1 MNCIEKIVKRKN
13 SKMNTSNKTRNF
25 SIFWSL
31 FIGIGALLGSLM
43 MFIDPSGEMWGMTPM
58 LPSFQKLPYPEIF
71 FQNFIFP
78 GIALLLVN
86 GVTNFISFIL
96 MYQRHRYA
104 TLSAMSCGIIL
115 ILWITI
121 QFFIFEFNFM
131 STLYFVFGILQFWTG
146 YRYWKREKQNEKEMI
161 MKQL

>member
-1 MNCIEKIVKRKN
+1 MEKVTV
-13 SKMNTSNKTRNF
+13 NTPNKIRSL

-58 LPSFQKLPYPEIF
+58 LPLIQKLPYPEVF

-96 MYQRHRYA
+96 MRQNHRYA
-104 TLSAMSCGIIL
+104 AFSAMFCGIML
-115 ILWITI
+115 MLWII
-121 QFFIFEFNFM
+121 VQFFIFELNFM
-131 STLYFVFGILQFWTG
+131 STLYFFFGILQFYTG
-146 YRYWKREKQNEKEMI
+146 YWYQKAERKNKNK
-161 MKQL
+161 